1 MDKLKSKV
9 FWVIFLIMTV
19 FTASVLGFY
28 NAQTYAR
35 ERNEIV
41 HNFNQVENFSNEKK
55 MPFENAPMQMPEEKD
70 FKNIRYMDN
79 TVYTVVL
86 NDDNSVSEIINH
98 SSKDITDEEIEE
110 IAKSLL
116 SENRQSRVGNLYF
129 AEFSYSV
136 NNGKMVIID
145 NEKTNSTLLN
155 TLLICIGIF
164 ALLEL
169 LIFLVSRKI
178 TNWIIKPVEESFEKQ
193 KQFIADA
200 SHELKTPLAVI
211 MASSEALE
219 SNPNESKWLENIKSE
234 SDRMNKLIA
243 DLLELVKS
251 EAVDDKSEFAL
262 GNLSKTI
269 EKSILTFE
277 GIMFEKGITLDYS
290 IDENIELEMNEY
302 KIKQLVSILI
312 DNAIKHCDENG
323 KITVNLKNEKDIVL
337 TVSNTGEGIP
347 KGEEAKIFER
357 FYRADEA
364 RNRNENRYGL
374 GLAIAK
380 NIALSHNAD
389 ISASSENGTA
399 TFKTVFKK

>member
-1 MDKLKSKV
+1 
-9 FWVIFLIMTV
+9 
-19 FTASVLGFY
+19 
-28 NAQTYAR
+28 
-35 ERNEIV
+35 
-41 HNFNQVENFSNEKK
+41 
-55 MPFENAPMQMPEEKD
+55 
-70 FKNIRYMDN
+70 
-79 TVYTVVL
+79 
-86 NDDNSVSEIINH
+86 
-98 SSKDITDEEIEE
+98 
-110 IAKSLL
+110 
-116 SENRQSRVGNLYF
+116 
-129 AEFSYSV
+129 
-136 NNGKMVIID
+136 MVIID

-243 DLLELVKS
+243 DLLELAKS

-277 GIMFEKGITLDYS
+277 GIMFEKGITLD
-290 IDENIELEMNEY
+290 
-302 KIKQLVSILI
+302 
-312 DNAIKHCDENG
+312 
-323 KITVNLKNEKDIVL
+323 
-337 TVSNTGEGIP
+337 
-347 KGEEAKIFER
+347 
-357 FYRADEA
+357 
-364 RNRNENRYGL
+364 
-374 GLAIAK
+374 
-380 NIALSHNAD
+380 
-389 ISASSENGTA
+389 
-399 TFKTVFKK
+399 

>member
-79 TVYTVVL
+79 TVYTVDL

>member
-243 DLLELVKS
+243 DLLELAKS